1 MVCHLVD
8 VAALGHFVPS
18 QAAVTRHHDVGLVSA
33 VVEVVTNVAN
43 GNDDT
48 DGRGS

>member
-8 VAALGHFVPS
+8 VAALSHFVPG
-18 QAAVTRHHDVGLVSA
+18 QAAVTRQHDVGFVSA
-33 VVEVVTNVAN
+33 VVQVVTNVAD

-48 DGRGS
+48 DG